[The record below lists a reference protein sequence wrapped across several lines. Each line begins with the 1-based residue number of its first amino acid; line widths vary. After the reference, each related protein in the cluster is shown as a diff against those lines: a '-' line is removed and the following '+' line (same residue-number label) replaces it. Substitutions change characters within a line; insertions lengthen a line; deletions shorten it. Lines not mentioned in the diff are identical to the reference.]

1 MEKILYTEQKETPV
15 GRLFIGVSSKGL
27 AFLSFGS
34 GSERKLIERERKRF
48 RPGTAFEKVGSIED
62 LAREAHARK
71 EGSRK
76 QLALLKTTIEQLQRY
91 FSGCSAIFTAR
102 KDFTGLTDFEKRV
115 LKQLDAI
122 PCGRTASYREI
133 AQKVKNPK
141 GARAVGNAVGKNPFA
156 IIVPCHRVI
165 RSDGSIGGFGAP
177 TSIKRNLLSHEEK
190 ITTPSK

>member
-1 MEKILYTEQKETPV
+1 MEKIVYTEQRKTPV

-34 GSERKLIERERKRF
+34 GSERKLIARERKRF
-48 RPGTAFEKVGSIED
+48 GRSAAFQKVSPMGGRTLKD
-62 LAREAHARK
+62 RTKK
-71 EGSRK
+71 EGIGK
-76 QLALLKTTIEQLQRY
+76 QLALIKEANRQLQRY
-91 FSGCSAIFTAR
+91 FSGRSAAFSMR
-102 KDFTGLTDFEKRV
+102 KDLAGLTDFEKQV

-133 AQKVKNPK
+133 AQRVKNPR

-165 RSDGSIGGFGAP
+165 KSDGSIGGFGAP
-177 TSIKRNLLSHEEK
+177 ISIKRNLLFHEKK
-190 ITTPSK
+190 IATGSK